1 MDELWGHYAKGS
13 KSDREGQ
20 MLCDIMYMWYLLA
33 ELGGVGTMGR
43 CWSKGMN
50 FQLQMNKC

>member
-33 ELGGVGTMGR
+33 ELGGVETMGR